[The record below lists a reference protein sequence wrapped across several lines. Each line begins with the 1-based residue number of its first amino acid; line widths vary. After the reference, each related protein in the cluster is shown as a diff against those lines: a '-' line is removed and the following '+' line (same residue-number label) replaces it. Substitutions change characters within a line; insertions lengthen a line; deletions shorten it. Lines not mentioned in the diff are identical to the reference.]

1 MSASLGSDAQSSLDR
16 LSVSAIRAW
25 AGFYTRG
32 LRAELAEDRRD
43 VIDADLWD
51 EAEAARWLGE
61 TSGLSRQRWSRWL
74 RGIPADVSWRF
85 DQQRR
90 ASTMA
95 RRVDMPA
102 SKAVRAAIGAVTILY
117 VLMIVGLLASPSFRE
132 WSGMGAATLG
142 LSLSVIGLLMVIRRP
157 QAGFIVGIIGTGLA
171 LLSMP
176 WLFPF
181 FVPLPVVLLYGLSR
195 AQRSPQP
202 NAPGT

>member
-1 MSASLGSDAQSSLDR
+1 
-16 LSVSAIRAW
+16 
-25 AGFYTRG
+25 
-32 LRAELAEDRRD
+32 
-43 VIDADLWD
+43 
-51 EAEAARWLGE
+51 
-61 TSGLSRQRWSRWL
+61 
-74 RGIPADVSWRF
+74 
-85 DQQRR
+85 
-90 ASTMA
+90 
-95 RRVDMPA
+95 MPA
-102 SKAVRAAIGAVTILY
+102 SKAVRVAIGAVTILY
-117 VLMIVGLLASPSFRE
+117 VLMIVGLLASPDFRE

-181 FVPLPVVLLYGLSR
+181 FLPLPVVLLSGLSR